1 MTIKMMFPVA
11 LLAAGL
17 SMFAGDASAANGKK
31 KSLLTG
37 AAAGVA
43 VGAVGTY
50 LLTRNSGA
58 SAQQPQQDAEPRY
71 TNSVRPARYQSNDDE
86 DTCAVKK
93 IDLFDRKGNFVKSE
107 KMRVCN

>member
-43 VGAVGTY
+43 VGAVGAY
-50 LLTRNSGA
+50 LLTKNSG
-58 SAQQPQQDAEPRY
+58 SSGQQQQDAEPRY

>member
-11 LLAAGL
+11 MLAAGL
-17 SMFAGDASAANGKK
+17 AMFAGDASAAGGKK

-43 VGAVGTY
+43 VGAVGAY
-50 LLTRNSGA
+50 LLTKNSGA
-58 SAQQPQQDAEPRY
+58 AAAPAQEAEPRY
-71 TNSVRPARYQSNDDE
+71 TNSVRPARFQSNDDE
-86 DTCAVKK
+86 EECTVKK